1 MHMVS
6 QRTDP
11 QTDPRVAAVMAVL
24 RGGRTGEVARQLGV
38 EPVLLG
44 RWVRGFVDAGTA
56 TVTNEPGEREAH
68 QRDRF
73 LAAFAHELRT
83 PLAVARGWYAVLD
96 DDELT
101 GEEADDARNRLGEGL
116 ERLNERVL
124 DVELLASA
132 SLGRLR
138 VEPQRVT
145 VGEVL
150 AGHPSSIEPDQARI
164 PLTCDLFLLRRTARD
179 MWAASGL
186 QPAPRERR
194 WEARTDGAWVELRL
208 VREAEPIDTQ
218 LLQALYDPFE
228 TNDDDTGITIG
239 LYLARALV
247 VAHGGTLGL
256 EQDDDRAVFWIRIPA
271 RSDRPLT
278 ATPTHQEER

>member
-1 MHMVS
+1 MHVVS

-11 QTDPRVAAVMAVL
+11 GTDPRVAAVLAVL
-24 RGGRTGEVARQLGV
+24 RGARTGDVARQLGV

-44 RWVRGFVDAGTA
+44 RWVRAFVDAGTSI
-56 TVTNEPGEREAH
+56 VTNEPGPDEAR

-83 PLAVARGWYAVLD
+83 PLAVARGWFAVLD
-96 DDELT
+96 DDELSA
-101 GEEADDARNRLGEGL
+101 EETESARDRLGEGL
-116 ERLNERVL
+116 ERLHGRVL

-138 VEPQRVT
+138 LDPQPAT
-145 VGEVL
+145 VGDVL
-150 AGHPSSIEPDQARI
+150 SELAETVPADQARI
-164 PLTCDLFLLRRTARD
+164 PLTGDLFLLRRAVRD
-179 MWAASGL
+179 VWAAGGI
-186 QPAPRERR
+186 QPAPRARC
-194 WEARTDGAWVELRL
+194 WEARTDGSWVELRL
-208 VREAEPIDTQ
+208 VREADPIDTQ
-218 LLQALYDPFE
+218 LLQALYDPFDN
-228 TNDDDTGITIG
+228 NDDDTGITIG

-256 EQDDDRAVFWIRIPA
+256 EQDDERAVFWIRIPA
-271 RSDRPLT
+271 RSHRLFT

>member
-1 MHMVS
+1 MHVVS

-11 QTDPRVAAVMAVL
+11 GTDPRVTAVLAVL
-24 RGGRTGEVARQLGV
+24 RGGRTGDVARQLGV

-44 RWVRGFVDAGTA
+44 RWVRAFVDAGTA
-56 TVTNEPGEREAH
+56 TVTNEPRHDEAR

-83 PLAVARGWYAVLD
+83 PLAVARGWFAVLD

-101 GEEADDARNRLGEGL
+101 TEETDGARDRLGEGL
-116 ERLNERVL
+116 DRLNERVL

-138 VEPQRVT
+138 LDPQPVT
-145 VGEVL
+145 VGDVL
-150 AGHPSSIEPDQARI
+150 NELGETVPADQARI
-164 PLTCDLFLLRRTARD
+164 PVTCDLYLLRRAVRD
-179 MWAASGL
+179 VWAAGGI
-186 QPAPRERR
+186 QPAPRSRC
-194 WEARTDGAWVELRL
+194 WEGAPTAPGWSCGSSARPTPSTPSSCAG
-208 VREAEPIDTQ
+208 
-218 LLQALYDPFE
+218 LYDPFDN
-228 TNDDDTGITIG
+228 NDDDTGITIG

-256 EQDDDRAVFWIRIPA
+256 EQDDERAVFWIRIPA
-271 RSDRPLT
+271 RSYRTLT